1 MNRQAWLALTAVVA
15 TGAGVVL
22 AGPGAGPGKGPGG
35 HAGGWPAMSIMD
47 GGAGA
52 LAGGTHPRMLE
63 RMAGELQLSDDQKQ
77 KLKGLFESAR
87 PEMDQVREL
96 ARQNAEKLRG
106 VKPGDA
112 NYDAVVAEV
121 ARSAGDLAARAVT
134 NGAQLRRQVWAV
146 LTPEQRQK
154 METRQAERREAR
166 KQRMA
171 ERPERQRGAPAP

>member
-1 MNRQAWLALTAVVA
+1 MMNRQAWLGLAALVA
-15 TGAGVVL
+15 TGAGIAS

-35 HAGGWPAMSIMD
+35 HAGDRPPMSMMD

-63 RMAGELQLSDDQKQ
+63 RMAGELQLTDDQKQ
-77 KLKGLFESAR
+77 KLKGVFESAR
-87 PEMDQVREL
+87 PEMDQVRDL

-121 ARSAGDLAARAVT
+121 ARSAGDLASRAVT

-154 METRQAERREAR
+154 METRQAERSEAR

-171 ERPERQRGAPAP
+171 ERRERQRDAP